1 MSARNLDPVTGTVVA
16 NAFAS
21 ICEEMGHTMLR
32 TANSSVFVEG
42 RDFSCAIVD
51 PEAELVASANFD
63 PSHLSAMALT
73 VEYLMLHVGHGG
85 LRPGDVWLVNDP
97 YRGGGHLPDIALIR
111 PVFADGALLA
121 FAVNRAHHID
131 ISGMAVAG
139 FPGTARSIFQEG
151 LRIPPVRWY
160 AAGEENPDVIDIIT
174 LNMRFP
180 RDQIGD
186 FRAQF
191 ASTHTAETRLLK
203 LTGKYGAG
211 VVRASMDEAKD
222 HSEVLMRGI
231 IAELPDGTYEFDEV
245 IEDDGP
251 SDTPYRIHVSVSVTG
266 DEIAIDFDGTSPQA
280 VGPINSSYGNTLSSA
295 FNAVLQPAGPEIA
308 FNQGCFRPVHVSA
321 PRGSLLNPVPPAPCF
336 GGVTEVTI
344 RIIDAVLGALA
355 PVAGER
361 IGAASYGTCINFSGG
376 GHDAERGEDFGF
388 YFFLEGGWGA
398 CAWRDGW
405 NCTPNPTS
413 NFNDY
418 PVEWV
423 ETTLPLRYEELRL
436 NTDSGGAGHTR
447 GGVGTVRRVTLLA
460 DDVEINGLGE
470 RAKVPS
476 YGIDGGYPGATNQL
490 SIRRAGAEGWQTIP
504 ENFGAASP
512 TKFHGLMAQR
522 GDSFLI
528 ASGGGGGCGDPLSRT
543 LEDVAADVEE
553 GLVGIEAAADLYGAV
568 LEQSPDGRVAID
580 RTASEAKRAKL
591 ATAPREPVERYRALM
606 AETLERAA
614 SGKPAP
620 AVAAELRRIENLIER
635 GRATLGQGDGT
646 AGRLDHPLLN
656 EKAMVSWDSEALR
669 RWLAR
674 RGALDEG

>member
-1 MSARNLDPVTGTVVA
+1 MTAPNLDPVTGTVVA
-16 NAFAS
+16 NAFGS

-32 TANSSVFVEG
+32 TSNSSVFVEG

-73 VEYLMLHVGHGG
+73 VEYLMLHVGDDG
-85 LRPGDVWLVNDP
+85 LQPGDVWLVNDP

-111 PVFADGALLA
+111 PVFVDGALLA

-131 ISGMAVAG
+131 IGGMAVAG

-160 AAGEENPDVIDIIT
+160 AVGEENPDVIDMIT

-191 ASTHTAETRLLK
+191 ASTHTAESRLLK
-203 LTGKYGAG
+203 LADKYGAD
-211 VVRASMDEAKD
+211 VVRACMDETKD
-222 HSEVLMRGI
+222 HSEALMRDI

-251 SDTPYRIHVSVSVTG
+251 SDTPYRIHVTVNVTG
-266 DEIAIDFDGTSPQA
+266 NEIVIDFTGTSPQA
-280 VGPINSSYGNTLSSA
+280 EGPINSSYGNTLSSA
-295 FNAVLQPAGPEIA
+295 FNAVLQLVGPEIA
-308 FNQGCFRPVHVSA
+308 FNHGCFRPVHVSA

-336 GGVTEVTI
+336 GGATEVTI
-344 RIIDAVLGALA
+344 RIVDAVLGALA
-355 PVAGER
+355 PVAGTR
-361 IGAASYGTCINFSGG
+361 VGAASYGTCINFSGG
-376 GHDAERGEDFGF
+376 GHDTERGEDFGF

-423 ETTLPLRYEELRL
+423 EATLPLRYEELRL
-436 NTDSGGAGHTR
+436 NADSGGAGQTR

-470 RAKVPS
+470 RAKVPP
-476 YGIDGGYPGATNQL
+476 YGIDGGYPGAPNQL
-490 SIRRAGAEGWQTIP
+490 LIRRAGQDDWQTIP

-522 GDSFLI
+522 GDSFQI
-528 ASGGGGGCGDPLSRT
+528 ASGGGGGCGDPLARA
-543 LEDVAADVEE
+543 LADVAADVEE
-553 GLVGIEAAADLYGAV
+553 GLVSIEAAAELYGAI
-568 LEQSPDGRVAID
+568 LEQGPDGRVTID
-580 RTASEAKRAKL
+580 DAASGARRAELAKE
-591 ATAPREPVERYRALM
+591 PREPLERYRVLM
-606 AETLERAA
+606 ADTLERAA
-614 SGKPAP
+614 AGAPTP
-620 AVAAELRRIENLIER
+620 AV
-635 GRATLGQGDGT
+635 T
-646 AGRLDHPLLN
+646 ASCGGSN
-656 EKAMVSWDSEALR
+656 
-669 RWLAR
+669 
-674 RGALDEG
+674 G